1 VVTAPP
7 AHGANATD
15 TLSYN
20 GGDRAAQTAA
30 PGTATPSAPAA
41 SATSPPQ
48 APAKQKKPGFFG
60 KIGQFFRKIF
70 GAE

>member
-1 VVTAPP
+1 VVTAAP
-7 AHGANATD
+7 AHGVNATD

-20 GGDRAAQTAA
+20 GGDHAPQTAA
-30 PGTATPSAPAA
+30 PATAAPSAPAA
-41 SATSPPQ
+41 SATPGPQ

-60 KIGQFFRKIF
+60 KIGQFFKRIF